1 MADTPAPQ
9 KPKRP
14 KNLRRAAGQ
23 MLAAIDRGKTLDEAD
38 DRLDG
43 LAPRE
48 RALARAMVMMC
59 LRHYGEIEF
68 LLRPYLKKPI
78 PPRPHIAKALL
89 YLGVTQICYMETA
102 DHAAVGETVNACGR
116 QEKPYRGLINAVLR
130 NLSRAAEDKDPRPQ
144 QPHLN
149 APDWM
154 YAQWEED
161 YGPEMAANIAHQH
174 CQQPP
179 LDLTFKSS
187 AQAQNWAEA
196 LKSDWP
202 DMRVT
207 QLTPNQVRLWHA
219 PRVDQLPGFDQGDWW
234 VQDFAASL
242 PAIGLTGALQQ
253 THKTTDKDI
262 DKKTGLKVLD
272 LCAAPGG
279 KTLQLA
285 AAGFD
290 VTALDISE
298 TRLARLKGNLA
309 RTKLSA
315 KLVCADAMSWQA
327 TESFDAILLDAPC
340 SASGTIRRHPD
351 LPRHRRPGYV
361 KKLINLQD
369 SLLRQ
374 ACQWLAP
381 GGLMIYGTCSLDTQE
396 GEARIK
402 AFLAQQPDMTQ
413 ISLSPFLPER
423 AIEQALVQADG
434 SLRTTPAHM
443 IEAGGI
449 DGFYA
454 ALLTKKI

>member
-1 MADTPAPQ
+1 MAE
-9 KPKRP
+9 KPPNPKKNTRP
-14 KNLRRAAGQ
+14 KNPRRAAGN

-68 LLRPYLKKPI
+68 LLRPFLKKPI

-89 YLGVTQICYMETA
+89 YLGVTQICYMDTA

-130 NLSRAAEDKDPRPQ
+130 KILRDAEHQDPRPN

-149 APDWM
+149 VPDWM
-154 YAQWEED
+154 YAQWEKD
-161 YGPEMAANIAHQH
+161 FGPQMAASIARQH
-174 CQQPP
+174 SQQPP
-179 LDLTFKSS
+179 LDLTFKTS
-187 AQAQNWAEA
+187 AQAQNWRQEIAQSDAAE
-196 LKSDWP
+196 
-202 DMRVT
+202 MGVT
-207 QLTPNQVRLWHA
+207 ELTPNQLRVWHA

-242 PAIGLTGALQQ
+242 PVTGLTAAMQQ
-253 THKTTDKDI
+253 SH
-262 DKKTGLKVLD
+262 KKTGLKVLD

-285 AAGFD
+285 AAGYD

-298 TRLARLKGNLA
+298 ARLSRLRDNLS

-315 KLVCADAMSWQA
+315 KLICADAMSWQA

-361 KKLINLQD
+361 KKLIALQD
-369 SLLRQ
+369 SLLQQ
-374 ACQWLAP
+374 AYQWLAP
-381 GGLMIYGTCSLDTQE
+381 GGLMVYCTCSLDKQE
-396 GEARIK
+396 GEERIK
-402 AFLAQQPDMTQ
+402 AFLTQQPDMTQ
-413 ISLSPFLPER
+413 IDIHPYLPEQ
-423 AIEQALVQADG
+423 IMNEGLVQSDG
-434 SLRTTPAHM
+434 GLRTTPAHM
-443 IEAGGI
+443 MEAGGM

-454 ALLTKKI
+454 ALLTKKT